1 MEPVTVSIAA
11 LILIGLAGVAVGL
24 LLGFSLGRVTAKL
37 PELTATWHGTWDET
51 TAQADPD
58 YVIAGTDAF
67 TFRLLASV
75 ASLTGAH
82 GLSNVPVA
90 FSYSGSGSLSMPIAR
105 VETDAGGRAQLEVSA
120 VKQGTANLKATV
132 VIDGVSRT
140 VSTRKFAVAV

>member
-1 MEPVTVSIAA
+1 MAPVTISIAI
-11 LILIGLAGVAVGL
+11 LILIGFAGILVGL

-37 PELTATWHGTWDET
+37 PELTATWHGSWDET
-51 TAQADPD
+51 AAQSDPGF
-58 YVIAGTDAF
+58 VISGSEAF
-67 TFRLLASV
+67 TFRLVASV

-90 FSYSGSGSLSMPIAR
+90 FSYSGSGNLTLPAPR
-105 VETDAGGRAQLEVSA
+105 VETDASGRARLDVSA
-120 VKQGTANLKATV
+120 VKTGTANLKATV

>member
-1 MEPVTVSIAA
+1 MEPVTVGIAT
-11 LILIGLAGVAVGL
+11 LLLIGLAGIAVGL

-51 TAQADPD
+51 AAQADPD
-58 YVIAGTDAF
+58 HVITGNEAF
-67 TFRLLASV
+67 TFRLVASV
-75 ASLTGAH
+75 ASLSGAH

-90 FSYSGSGSLSMPIAR
+90 FSYSGSSGLSLPVPR
-105 VETDAGGRAQLEVSA
+105 VETDAGGRARLDVSA